1 MKDKKWCVYKH
12 TAPNGKVYIGITS
25 QSPSRRWRNNGAGYF
40 QDTQKK
46 FRNAIN
52 KYGWENFK
60 HEIIEDNISSL
71 EEANARERYWISF
84 YDSYHNGYN
93 STLGGDASGTKKH
106 SKEFIEFLK
115 KQKYNCHPVEAD
127 GVVFKTIKECAEHY
141 NIPVS
146 RMSSW
151 LNKRANMPKEFIDIN
166 LHYVDKPDITYIQSV
181 GKGKQRGKHNFAKR
195 VLCDGMLFE
204 CMRDCADYYDINP
217 DTMSKWLCEHRIPKR
232 FLEMKL
238 HYVGDDND
246 NFLLQESNCREILQ
260 FDKSCK
266 FIKKWSS
273 ITEASDFLGCSKTNL
288 CNALQRKIKTACGYI
303 WRYADDCNDISN
315 YIYIERDIKCRG
327 ENHNAV
333 KINQYKEDGT
343 FIKTWDCIKD
353 ASDYYNV
360 CSKSISG
367 VLDEEKHRKCKGFQW
382 RRYEEFK
389 DCCNI
394 ERWENKYT
402 SSHCMKRVE
411 QYDLKNNLICIYF
424 SVKEAS
430 DKTKI
435 NATSISSA
443 CRGKQKTAG
452 GYIWKYADEVEN

>member
-1 MKDKKWCVYKH
+1 MKEKKWCVYKH
-12 TAPNGKVYIGITS
+12 EAPNGKVYIGITS
-25 QSPSRRWRNNGAGYF
+25 QSTSRRWRTNGEGYY

-52 KYGWENFK
+52 KYGWDNFK

-166 LHYVDKPDITYIQSV
+166 LHYVNKPDITYIQSV
-181 GKGKQRGKHNFAKR
+181 GHGKQRGKHNFAKK
-195 VLCDGMLFE
+195 VLCDDILFE
-204 CMRDCADYYDINP
+204 CIRDCADYYGVNP
-217 DTMSKWLCEHRIPKR
+217 DTMSQWLCKHKMPKK

-238 HYVGDDND
+238 HYVGDNSE
-246 NFLLQESNCREILQ
+246 NFSLNEDRRILQ
-260 FDKSCK
+260 FDKSCVL
-266 FIKKWSS
+266 IKKWDSVS
-273 ITEASDFLGCSKTNL
+273 DASRFFKCAKANLYSALKRKAKTS
-288 CNALQRKIKTACGYI
+288 CGYI
-303 WRYADDCNDISN
+303 WRYEDDCDDISN
-315 YIYIERDIKCRG
+315 YVFIERNIKCG
-327 ENHNAV
+327 AESHNAV

-343 FIKTWDCIKD
+343 FIKTWDCIQD
-353 ASDYYNV
+353 ASNYYNV
-360 CSKSISG
+360 ASKSIGS
-367 VLDEEKHRKCKGFQW
+367 VLDESKHRKCKGFQW
-382 RRYEEFK
+382 RRYDEFK
-389 DCCNI
+389 DCYDI
-394 ERWENKYT
+394 EKWENKYT
-402 SSHCMKRVE
+402 SSHCMKKVE
-411 QYDLKNNLICIYF
+411 QYDLENNLVCIYC
-424 SVKEAS
+424 SIKEAS
-430 DKTKI
+430 NRTKI
-435 NATSISSA
+435 NESSISGV

-452 GYIWKYADEVEN
+452 GYIWKYAS